1 MLKERVIVWFRQ
13 DLRLHDNEALCEAI
27 RQAKEIIPVYVLDER
42 QIFGKT
48 SFGFPKTGLFRLKFL
63 LESLADLRKS
73 LNKLGSDLIIRV
85 GHTEQVLISL
95 AEQTKASAIF
105 CNRERT
111 DEEVKIQDNLEKLL
125 WHEGRELIYY
135 RGKMLYHTADLP
147 FPVTHTPDIFTQFRK
162 EVERIVPIRN
172 PFPTPSKLL
181 LPISLTVDPGE
192 IPTMDKLGFKDVDN
206 KTLSGFEGGET
217 AALRRL
223 NEYLWVNE
231 GILTYKQTRNGLLG
245 QNFSSR
251 FSPWLAMG
259 CISPKKI
266 YHEIRK
272 FEKERKSNES
282 TYWLIFELLW
292 RDFFR
297 MLAKKYKNKIFHLKG
312 PRDLKNTNFKED
324 MSVFQQWADGETGV
338 PFIDANMVELNQ
350 TGFMSNRG
358 RQVVASFLAKE
369 LKINWLWGAE
379 YFESNLIDYDV
390 CSNYGNWNY
399 VAGVGSDPR
408 EDRFFNIQTQ
418 SIKYDA
424 DGSFVKH
431 WLPKLKNLPAEKLIA
446 FNTLSPKELLE
457 YGIELGKN
465 YPNSIV
471 SSPSYSKKY

>member
-1 MLKERVIVWFRQ
+1 
-13 DLRLHDNEALCEAI
+13 
-27 RQAKEIIPVYVLDER
+27 
-42 QIFGKT
+42 
-48 SFGFPKTGLFRLKFL
+48 
-63 LESLADLRKS
+63 
-73 LNKLGSDLIIRV
+73 
-85 GHTEQVLISL
+85 
-95 AEQTKASAIF
+95 
-105 CNRERT
+105 
-111 DEEVKIQDNLEKLL
+111 
-125 WHEGRELIYY
+125 
-135 RGKMLYHTADLP
+135 
-147 FPVTHTPDIFTQFRK
+147 
-162 EVERIVPIRN
+162 
-172 PFPTPSKLL
+172 
-181 LPISLTVDPGE
+181 
-192 IPTMDKLGFKDVDN
+192 MDKLGFKDVDN

-324 MSVFQQWADGETGV
+324 MSVFQKWADGETGV

-424 DGSFVKH
+424 DGSFVKY